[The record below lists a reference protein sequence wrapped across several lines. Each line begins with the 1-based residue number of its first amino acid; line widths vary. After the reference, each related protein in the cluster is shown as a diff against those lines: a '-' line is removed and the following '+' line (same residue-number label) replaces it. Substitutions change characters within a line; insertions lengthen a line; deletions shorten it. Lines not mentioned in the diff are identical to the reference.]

1 MCLREM
7 MSRSGDGSSPPHPPH
22 PGVSGAT
29 VVPAAVLGGLG
40 GALLALGL
48 SPSQN
53 LMCWNILGLYD
64 LCRWVML
71 ES

>member
-1 MCLREM
+1 MRPREV
-7 MSRSGDGSSPPHPPH
+7 MSRSGEGSSPPH

-53 LMCWNILGLYD
+53 PMCWNIPGLYD
-64 LCRWVML
+64 LCRWVVL